1 MKATLV
7 GLPTWDHALYDA
19 VCCVGFPA
27 LVYCAAQQVK
37 LGKYNSHELSLFG
50 FSNAT
55 TLALALSLGPLVV
68 GATLLLVTLR
78 PRALKAMLCSGSVGK
93 TSAAISKRL
102 LYPFHLDKVRSQIAQ
117 TKQQLRYTQVGPL
130 TTQHVCPSF
139 RSLLL
144 TTYVHTAHWKIRL
157 SLWGRSS
164 PYRAAC
170 LPNRAHVPL
179 PRRVVDVPHARGG
192 LWIWCLEVA
201 KMTLKKCNL
210 LGARIAVTSTYY
222 YTV

>member
-37 LGKYNSHELSLFG
+37 LGTYNSHELSLFG

-78 PRALKAMLCSGSVGK
+78 PRALKAMFCSGSVGK

-139 RSLLL
+139 RSRLPDD
-144 TTYVHTAHWKIRL
+144 VRAHSSLENSAFTLGSVFSLPRCL
-157 SLWGRSS
+157 SSKSCTCSS
-164 PYRAAC
+164 PPSGRRRTTC
-170 LPNRAHVPL
+170 SRRPLDLVP
-179 PRRVVDVPHARGG
+179 RG
-192 LWIWCLEVA
+192 
-201 KMTLKKCNL
+201 
-210 LGARIAVTSTYY
+210 S
-222 YTV
+222 